1 MDLKG
6 TTQEAVQS
14 CRETTRL
21 LVVVYNELWRT
32 RVFTIAAALA
42 FYFLLSLV
50 PLIVIFSSLLQ
61 FLPIPDLFQQLLNLM
76 AELVPADSMS
86 FVETIISSI
95 LTPSRGKLLSFGVA
109 GYLWAAAG
117 GFSSLIEAMN
127 IAYDVTS
134 PRAWWR
140 DRLQALLLTFTSG
153 LPVVVSLLLLIAGPH
168 FGHFLADF
176 FPVPRVLDHLWPLLR
191 LGVTFLTFVISL
203 ELIYYLGPNASHSF
217 SSTQPGAIFAI
228 AVWFVGS
235 TILSFYLNHL
245 SNYNT
250 TYGSMGALVGLMLWF
265 YLTGI
270 AILIGAELNAELAKR
285 RAGRL
290 AFECVPGAGFET
302 SADPRAQALID
313 PQATLPPVS

>member
-6 TTQEAVQS
+6 KTDTVVQS
-14 CRETTRL
+14 CRNTTRL

-32 RVFTIAAALA
+32 RAFTIAAALA

-86 FVETIISSI
+86 FVETIIASI

-109 GYLWAAAG
+109 GYVWAATG

-127 IAYDVTS
+127 IAYDVKS
-134 PRAWWR
+134 PRPWWR
-140 DRLQALLLTFTSG
+140 DRLQALLLTITSG
-153 LPVVVSLLLLIAGPH
+153 VPVTLALLAVIAGPH
-168 FGHFLADF
+168 FGHFLAQF
-176 FPVPRVLDHLWPLLR
+176 FPVPRAVEHVWPLLR
-191 LGVTFLTFVISL
+191 LALTFLTFVVSL
-203 ELIYYLGPNASHSF
+203 ELIYYLGPNAKHSF

-228 AVWFVGS
+228 TVWFLGS
-235 TILSFYLNHL
+235 AILSFYLNHL
-245 SNYNT
+245 TNYNA

-265 YLTGI
+265 YLTGV
-270 AILIGAELNAELAKR
+270 AILIGAEFNAELAKR
-285 RAGRL
+285 IASRKAI
-290 AFECVPGAGFET
+290 ECVPELT
-302 SADPRAQALID
+302 
-313 PQATLPPVS
+313 PQS

>member
-1 MDLKG
+1 MDATDLKG
-6 TTQEAVQS
+6 RTKEVIQS
-14 CRETTRL
+14 CREATNL

-32 RVFTIAAALA
+32 RVFTVAAALA

-86 FVETIISSI
+86 FVETIIQSI
-95 LTPSRGKLLSFGVA
+95 LTPSRGKLLTFGVA
-109 GYLWAAAG
+109 GYLWSATG

-127 IAYDVTS
+127 IAYDVTV

-153 LPVVVSLLLLIAGPH
+153 TPVLIALLALLAGPH
-168 FGHFLADF
+168 FGHFLAQF
-176 FPVPRVLDHLWPLLR
+176 FPVPRAFAHLWPILR
-191 LGVTFLTFVISL
+191 LALTFLTFVISL
-203 ELIYYLGPNASHSF
+203 ELIYYLGPNAKHSF

-228 AVWFVGS
+228 AAWFVGS

-245 SNYNT
+245 SNYNA
-250 TYGSMGALVGLMLWF
+250 TYGSMGALVALMLWF

-270 AILIGAELNAELAKR
+270 AVLIGAELNAELARR
-285 RAGRL
+285 RARQKEL
-290 AFECVPGAGFET
+290 VC
-302 SADPRAQALID
+302 
-313 PQATLPPVS
+313 ATQVPPVARLKAAGG